1 MPKNASK
8 TDIAIER
15 FGKAIGNRTRVQI
28 LQSLA
33 AGPKSVKTLV
43 ETVGAISQPAVSQ
56 DRRACLGQ
64 AWRPGSALFIQ
75 SETIPRYAAC
85 AGVLDWCTE
94 TVKLPILMA
103 VR

>member
-33 AGPKSVKTLV
+33 GGPKSVKTLV

-56 DRRACLGQ
+56 HLRTLRTAELVSAKRGGQ
-64 AWRPGSALFIQ
+64 EVPYSFNPKQYHGMLR
-75 SETIPRYAAC
+75 
-85 AGVLDWCTE
+85 VLASS
-94 TVKLPILMA
+94 IGA
-103 VR
+103 QRQ